1 MNTVIV
7 FAGTTE
13 GRKLSEMLAKAGIK
27 HTVCVASDYGES
39 LIKES
44 ENVTLSKGRLDEEE
58 MERLFK
64 ESLSLGGKNIVV
76 DATHPYATKVTENIQ
91 SAAKKCG
98 IRYIRVIRE
107 REDDSS
113 FGSDVRIF
121 DDITACAAAI
131 EDKGNILLT
140 TGSKELSE
148 YCAHVSGEVKD
159 RTYVRI
165 LPSKESITIC
175 EDNGI
180 APSHIIAM
188 HGPFSEGLNR
198 EICLQYGIKH
208 LVTKESGSRGGFD
221 EKINAAKALG
231 INVYVI
237 KRPTKEDGLSV
248 EEAFFEITGK
258 KPEKKA
264 GSEGPDESRKV
275 AGISIIL
282 AGVGPGDKKSVTNEV
297 SEAIEE
303 ADAIFGAPRLLSGI
317 NKKSYAL
324 YRAAD
329 IIPVIKKEKIKKA
342 VILFS
347 GDAGFFSGA
356 RSFKEA
362 VKNEEDIRIK
372 ILPGI
377 SSFSYMASRI
387 GESYEDALLTSIHGS
402 TDDKDISGLVEK
414 IRYNKKVF
422 SLLSNDED
430 VRKIGSHLVKE
441 GIKCSLF
448 AGIDLSY
455 ENEKIIK
462 LTEKEAS
469 GFHSAGVICLFV
481 INESA
486 KKRELI
492 CGFDDKDFER
502 HAGRII
508 PMTKECIR
516 HESIRRLC
524 LKEGD
529 VVFDIGGGTGSVAIE
544 IAKQDPSL
552 KVFTIEK
559 KKEAADLIRK
569 NREKFGAFNL
579 TVLEGEATE
588 VMKTLKDPDAV
599 FIGGSSGKLGE
610 MIADLSARNK
620 SIKVVVNAI
629 LPETVES
636 VFKIAKEYDI
646 ADLKCT
652 KIAVT
657 DTLDPLGER
666 TEDKKNPV
674 TIFSFTLSGAIT
686 RAWSDAMTD
695 MTPVSFDENRKE
707 SGQNN
712 KLMPRAVI
720 AASGSGSG
728 KTVFTCALIR
738 IMQGRGKVPAAF
750 KCGPDYIDPMFHE
763 KVLNSV
769 SENLDL
775 FFSSEDE
782 VRRLVLQASGDCAVI
797 EGVMG
802 LYDGMSVKETK
813 GSCYEIASVTGS
825 PIILIVR
832 AKGSGRT
839 LISQIMGVLNDD
851 KDKLIKAIVLNEM
864 SAGFY
869 EKFEPELKKR
879 LKAEGSEVRIAG
891 FIPVCREAEF
901 GSRHLGLM
909 LPDEIEDLNKRI
921 DKMCEVIEKNVDIDL
936 IEDIMVD
943 HASGAVEG
951 NCAKKNKPGDIKAKG
966 LTLAVARDEAF
977 CFYYKEN
984 LRMFEERGVKIR
996 YFSPLKDKD
1005 IPKEADGFIL
1015 GGGYP
1020 ELHLKQ
1026 LSDNVQ
1032 MKKSVL
1038 RAIESGMPSLA
1049 ECGGFMYLHESISDK
1064 EQNEYPMVGVVKGK
1078 CRYAGHL
1085 LRFGY
1090 LMCDKDEGFK
1100 GLKGHEFH
1108 YYESDDNGE
1117 DISIVKPDGSDE
1129 RKAMHAGDDHLWGF
1143 PHFYYG
1149 SKPEFVDEFIEK
1161 MRIYHD
1167 RAL

>member
-13 GRKLSEMLAKAGIK
+13 GRKLSEMLDKAGIK

-64 ESLSLGGKNIVV
+64 ESLSLDGKGIVV

-98 IRYIRVIRE
+98 IRYIRVIRDIT
-107 REDDSS
+107 DDSAFTS
-113 FGSDVRIF
+113 NMKMF
-121 DDITACAAAI
+121 DDITSCAKAI
-131 EDKGNILLT
+131 GNEGNILLT
-140 TGSKELSE
+140 TGSKELSD
-148 YCAHVSGEVKD
+148 YCEQVPAEVKE

-188 HGPFSEGLNR
+188 HGPFSEGLNK

-231 INVYVI
+231 INIYVI
-237 KRPTKEDGLSV
+237 KRPVEEKGLSV
-248 EEAFFEITGK
+248 EEAFCKITGK
-258 KPEKKA
+258 KPEFK
-264 GSEGPDESRKV
+264 D
-275 AGISIIL
+275 AGINIIL
-282 AGVGPGDKKSVTNEV
+282 AGIGPGAEKTVTKEV
-297 SEAIEE
+297 KRAIEE
-303 ADAIFGAPRLLSGI
+303 ADAIFGAPRLLQGI
-317 NKKSYAL
+317 NKKSHAV

-329 IIPVIKKEKIKKA
+329 IIPVIRKEKIKNA
-342 VILFS
+342 VVLFS
-347 GDAGFFSGA
+347 GDSGFYSGA

-362 VKNEEDIRIK
+362 ADSEDDIRIK

-377 SSFSYMASRI
+377 SSFSYMASSL
-387 GESYEDALLTSIHGS
+387 GESYEDTVLTSIHGS
-402 TDDKDISGLVEK
+402 DEDKDIQGLIEK
-414 IRYNKKVF
+414 IRYHKKVF
-422 SLLSNDED
+422 VLLGSDED
-430 VRKIGSHLVKE
+430 VRKIGTSLVKE
-441 GIKCSLF
+441 DLKCSLF
-448 AGIDLSY
+448 IGIDLSY
-455 ENEKIIK
+455 ENERIIE
-462 LTEKEAS
+462 LTAKQAAD
-469 GFHSAGVICLFV
+469 FRDPGVLCLFV
-481 INESA
+481 INKEV
-486 KKRELI
+486 KKRELF
-492 CGFDDKDFER
+492 CGLNDEDFLR
-502 HAGRII
+502 HAGHTI

-516 HESIRRLC
+516 HESIRRLG

-552 KVFTIEK
+552 KVFTIEQ
-559 KKEAADLIRK
+559 KKEAVDLIRI
-569 NREKFGAFNL
+569 NRERLGAFNL

-588 VMKTLKDPDAV
+588 VMKDLKDPDAV
-599 FIGGSSGKLGE
+599 FIGGSSGKLDE
-610 MIADLSARNK
+610 MISDLSSRGKN
-620 SIKVVVNAI
+620 IRVVINAI
-629 LPETVES
+629 LPKTMES
-636 VFKIAKEYDI
+636 VFKIARKYNT

-652 KIAVT
+652 KIEVT
-657 DTLDPLGER
+657 DTLDPLGDRREEKR
-666 TEDKKNPV
+666 NPV
-674 TIFSFTLSGAIT
+674 TIFSFTLGAPT
-686 RAWSDAMTD
+686 AGKM
-695 MTPVSFDENRKE
+695 PVSSDENEDETSKNV
-707 SGQNN
+707 SL
-712 KLMPRAVI
+712 KPRIMV
-720 AASGSGSG
+720 AAPGSGSG
-728 KTVFTCALIR
+728 KTIFTCALIR
-738 IMQGRGKVPAAF
+738 ILKDRGRMPAAF

-763 KVLNSV
+763 KVLDSE

-775 FFSSEDE
+775 FFSSENE
-782 VRRLVLQASGDCAVI
+782 VRRLVLNASGKCAVI

-802 LYDGMSVKETK
+802 IYDGMNVKDEA
-813 GSCYEIASVTGS
+813 GSCYKIASCTSS
-825 PIILIVR
+825 PIVLTVKAR
-832 AKGSGRT
+832 GCGRT
-839 LISQIMGVLNDD
+839 LISQIMGVLADD

-869 EKFEPELKKR
+869 EKFKPELDKR
-879 LKAEGSEVRIAG
+879 LKAEGYNVKVAG
-891 FIPVCREAEF
+891 FIPVCAEADLK
-901 GSRHLGLM
+901 SRHLGLM
-909 LPDEIEDLNKRI
+909 LPDEIEELNKRI
-921 DKMCEVIEKNVDIDL
+921 DKICETVKKNVDIDL
-936 IEDIMVD
+936 IEGIMED
-943 HASGAVEG
+943 HAEITVKDACVRSADPRDIKDSSGA
-951 NCAKKNKPGDIKAKG
+951 

-996 YFSPLKDKD
+996 YFSPLSDED

-1020 ELHLKQ
+1020 ELHLKA
-1026 LSDNVQ
+1026 LSGSDKT
-1032 MKKSVL
+1032 KKSIL
-1038 RAIESGMPSLA
+1038 SAIENGMPSLA
-1049 ECGGFMYLHESISDK
+1049 ECGGFMYLNESISDK
-1064 EQNEYPMVGVVKGK
+1064 DGKKYPMVGAVKGK
-1078 CRYAGHL
+1078 CSYTGHL

-1090 LMCDKDEGFK
+1090 LMCKNGDGMQ

-1161 MRIYHD
+1161 MRIYHEKGMTKQ
-1167 RAL
+1167 A